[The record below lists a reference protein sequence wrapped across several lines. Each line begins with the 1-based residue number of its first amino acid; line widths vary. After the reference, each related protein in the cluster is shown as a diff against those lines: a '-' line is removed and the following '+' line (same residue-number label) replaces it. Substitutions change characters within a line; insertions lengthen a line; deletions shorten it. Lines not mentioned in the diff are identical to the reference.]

1 MIPMSYLQM
10 LARATWHCK
19 EHKFE
24 NRNWTTTVN
33 DLSTIVNDC
42 QRFNLLSIDF
52 LYLMMRG
59 PVDQRRSFA
68 LERKSRHTLTLPN
81 VWDW

>member
-19 EHKFE
+19 EHKFRE
-24 NRNWTTTVN
+24 PQLDHNRQRF
-33 DLSTIVNDC
+33 VNDC